1 MDPVEKSSVS
11 RLQRVQ
17 SSTWALRIRGTQ
29 TWAGP
34 EQRPRKRKS
43 QGYTDRATRRPRRL
57 VRMVAEEKESGLHR
71 QRATR
76 RPCRLVRTL
85 ADSVL
90 KEAGEDPVGGVSHEY
105 PKFLADVL
113 DASVRAV
120 SGQKG
125 RFLPGRSLPQPSS
138 SVASGLHLRDSEQ
151 HRANFHFPSTA

>member
-1 MDPVEKSSVS
+1 M
-11 RLQRVQ
+11 
-17 SSTWALRIRGTQ
+17 RIRGTQ

-34 EQRPRKRKS
+34 EQCPRKRKS

-90 KEAGEDPVGGVSHEY
+90 KEAGEDPVGGGV
-105 PKFLADVL
+105 P
-113 DASVRAV
+113 
-120 SGQKG
+120 
-125 RFLPGRSLPQPSS
+125 
-138 SVASGLHLRDSEQ
+138 
-151 HRANFHFPSTA
+151 